1 MTFSTSLFWT
11 LLLFLTVKFPPV
23 KTSQKLGIFKGAQ
36 GIAALNYIKLELFYT
51 SFWRGY
57 FLKILKFL
65 GCFLQQHY
73 KFELSEP
80 CRILI
85 ISQSVPH

>member
-1 MTFSTSLFWT
+1 MSFSTSFFWT

-23 KTSQKLGIFKGAQ
+23 KISQKWGIFKGAQ
-36 GIAALNYIKLELFYT
+36 GIAGLNYIKLELFYT

-57 FLKILKFL
+57 FSKILKFL
-65 GCFLQQHY
+65 GCCLQQNY